1 MQSKSFINKNHI
13 FLKLK
18 GFTLIELLVSIM
30 IMTIGFLG
38 IMVLYMDVMRNYA
51 QTQFVEE
58 ARFALSSQIEAIS
71 EDIKNASKIDI
82 IPGFRTRIQIE
93 DADANTILYSCAD
106 NEGLLKTEQGA
117 ESSGFY
123 GNSIKQL
130 FENNDVYKLE
140 VKCDKFDCKNTL
152 SSMGNGKKLRDNF
165 YTLTAEFELT
175 SEIDP
180 NFLKTYK
187 FERSIFA
194 QNIFS
199 ISGDDE

>member
-1 MQSKSFINKNHI
+1 MQFKSFINKNYI
-13 FLKLK
+13 LLTLK
-18 GFTLIELLVSIM
+18 GFTLIELIVSIM
-30 IMTIGFLG
+30 IMTVGFLG
-38 IMVLYMDVMRNYA
+38 IMVLYMDVLKSYT

-71 EDIKNASKIDI
+71 EDIKNASKIDV

-93 DADANTILYSCAD
+93 DENAQTILYSCAD

-117 ESSGFY
+117 QSNDFY
-123 GNSIKQL
+123 GNTIKQL

-152 SSMGNGKKLRDNF
+152 SSMGNEKKLRDNF

-175 SEIDP
+175 SETDP

-187 FERSIFA
+187 FERNIFA
-194 QNIFS
+194 QNMFS
-199 ISGDDE
+199 IPTDDE